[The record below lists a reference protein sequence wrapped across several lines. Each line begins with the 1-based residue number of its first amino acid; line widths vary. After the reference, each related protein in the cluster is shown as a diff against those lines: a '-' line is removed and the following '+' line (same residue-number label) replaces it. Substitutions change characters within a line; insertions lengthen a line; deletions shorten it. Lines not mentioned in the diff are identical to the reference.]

1 MPVLLCSELP
11 RDTLAI
17 LEGRGK
23 GQTFLKDVWARC
35 EPVASTGLEYFAS
48 SARVLS
54 LSLSL
59 SQALGILDCTGP

>member
-11 RDTLAI
+11 SDTLAI

-23 GQTFLKDVWARC
+23 GRTFLKNVWAHC
-35 EPVASTGLEYFAS
+35 EPVASTVLNILLPLLA
-48 SARVLS
+48 LS

-59 SQALGILDCTGP
+59 SRALGILDCTGP